1 MTRYSKIAGLA
12 ILAVLISA
20 PLASAQRHGGFRGGH
35 GEFRGGFRGGFG
47 YGGGYYGG
55 WYGPGWGW
63 YGPGW
68 GWGWYGPGW
77 YGPYGYAYGYDQHSD
92 SGKVKIDTKAKD
104 TEVFVDGGYAGTV
117 KQLKTF
123 RLKAGEHDIEL
134 RHPTGESFYQQH
146 INVIEGKTIHIKP

>member
-1 MTRYSKIAGLA
+1 MY
-12 ILAVLISA
+12 
-20 PLASAQRHGGFRGGH
+20 
-35 GEFRGGFRGGFG
+35 RGGFG
-47 YGGGYYGG
+47 YG

-68 GWGWYGPGW
+68 GWGWYGP
-77 YGPYGYAYGYDQHSD
+77 YGYGYGYDYQPN

-123 RLKAGEHDIEL
+123 RLKAGAHDIEL
-134 RHPTGESFYQQH
+134 RHPNGESFYQQH
-146 INVIEGKTIHIKP
+146 LNVIAGETIDIKP